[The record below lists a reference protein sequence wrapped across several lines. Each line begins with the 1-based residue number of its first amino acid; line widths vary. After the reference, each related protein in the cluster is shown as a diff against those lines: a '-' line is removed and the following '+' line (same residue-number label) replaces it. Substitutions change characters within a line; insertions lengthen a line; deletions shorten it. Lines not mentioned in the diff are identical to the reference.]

1 MCFHRCPIGL
11 GLLLFGVGILLGGIL
26 PYLVVKW
33 ALAIALILAG
43 IILLKSC
50 C

>member
-11 GLLLFGVGILLGGIL
+11 GLFLFGIGILVGGVI
-26 PYLVVKW
+26 PYLLAKW
-33 ALAIALILAG
+33 ALAIALIIAG
-43 IILLKSC
+43 VILLKSC